1 MYLKT
6 KSTFRARLAFLLVLA
21 MGFFPSTFRAHAE
34 DQTLNFR
41 EADIRAFVEDIA
53 RMTGNTFVIDPRVN
67 GKVTIIAKEPIASEH
82 VFDLFL
88 STLRVYGFTAV
99 PSNNGVYKI
108 VPEETAVLDRTAA
121 LENSGGDQL
130 VTEIF
135 KLRTLDPI
143 IALNTLK
150 PMVNRLGRV
159 IAQQRQNFIIV
170 VDYAANLERIRDVI
184 RELDKDVSVTRMVS
198 LENMSPIDMAETVS
212 RLRGKAREQTAG
224 DAVLNLVP
232 VPQSNMVLVKGD
244 AAVVEK
250 TVLLIQAID
259 EKNVQRGAIKVI
271 YLQHADAERMVPM
284 LEQVSR
290 SVAGTGEEGAIQG
303 TRQTSVS
310 FHKATNSLVISA
322 SPEMQKTLAQVVEQL
337 DIPRSRILVEAI
349 IVDISDRAAKDL
361 GLQYVFSGVEGNT
374 IPFTAASYSNTAS
387 SVLAA
392 TGAALVGRG
401 VPNGDAEDSTLREA
415 AFDSLFNNLGFSG
428 GVATRTANG
437 SVFGVILNAL
447 NQDTDSNILSTPS
460 VMAIDNE
467 PARLIVGQEIPI
479 TTGESLGNDNSNP
492 FRTIERLDVGIKL
505 EVRPQISAGQNI
517 KLYIKQEV
525 SSISGP
531 AGPNS
536 TELITNKREIETT
549 VVAEDG
555 EIIVL
560 GGLIEQDEQISLDKV
575 PFLGD
580 IPLLGRA
587 FRSERKSRVKTN
599 LMVFLRPVIIKD
611 AAKMQEVTGRKYDL
625 MRREQMLS
633 GGSEEAAIDQLLR
646 DVLGATAPQAP
657 TAPSSPDQ

>member
-1 MYLKT
+1 MWT
-6 KSTFRARLAFLLVLA
+6 SLVTSSVNA
-21 MGFFPSTFRAHAE
+21 Q
-34 DQTLNFR
+34 DQILNFR
-41 EADIRAFVEDIA
+41 DADIRAFVEDIA

-67 GKVTIIAKEPIASEH
+67 GKVTIISREPIASQH

-121 LENSGGDQL
+121 LENASGDRL

-135 KLRTLDPI
+135 RLRTLDPI

-170 VDYAANLERIRDVI
+170 VDYASNLERIRKVI
-184 RELDKDVSVTRMVS
+184 KTLDKDTSVTRMVS
-198 LENMSPIDMAETVS
+198 LENMSPVDMTETIM
-212 RLRGKAREQTAG
+212 RLRGKAREQDSG

-232 VPQSNMVLVKGD
+232 VPGSSMVLVKGD
-244 AAVVEK
+244 AKVVEK
-250 TVLLIQAID
+250 TVILIQAID

-290 SVAGTGEEGAIQG
+290 SVADVGDEAAGQATSS
-303 TRQTSVS
+303 TSVS

-322 SPEMQKTLAQVVEQL
+322 SPEMQKTLAQVVRQL

-349 IVDISDRAAKDL
+349 IVEVSDRAAKDL
-361 GLQYVFSGVEGNT
+361 GLQYIFSGAEGNT

-392 TGAALVGRG
+392 TGAALIGRNA
-401 VPNGDAEDSTLREA
+401 PNGDDVDSGLREA

-479 TTGESLGNDNSNP
+479 TTGETLGNDNSNP

-505 EVRPQISAGQNI
+505 EVRPQISAAKNI

-560 GGLIEQDEQISLDKV
+560 GGLIEQDEQITIDKV

-580 IPLLGRA
+580 IPILGRA
-587 FRSERKSRVKTN
+587 FRNERKSRVKTN

-611 AAKMQEVTGRKYDL
+611 AAQMQEVTSRKYDL
-625 MRREQMLS
+625 MRREQLLS
-633 GGSEEAAIDQLLR
+633 SGSEEAAIDLLLKE
-646 DVLGATAPQAP
+646 VLGAAVPRAP
-657 TAPSSPDQ
+657 TTPPNSDQ

>member
-1 MYLKT
+1 MTLGL
-6 KSTFRARLAFLLVLA
+6 SLCAFSA
-21 MGFFPSTFRAHAE
+21 NAQ

-41 EADIRAFVEDIA
+41 DADIRAFVEDIA

-67 GKVTIIAKEPIASEH
+67 GNITIISQEPIANEH

-99 PSNNGVYKI
+99 PSNNGIYKI
-108 VPEETAVLDRTAA
+108 VPEETAVLDRTAV
-121 LENSGGDQL
+121 LENSGGDRL

-135 KLRTLDPI
+135 RLRTLDPI

-150 PMVNRLGRV
+150 PMVHRLGRV

-170 VDYAANLERIRDVI
+170 VDYAANLERIRGVI
-184 RELDKDVSVTRMVS
+184 KSLDKDTSVTRMVS
-198 LENMSPIDMAETVS
+198 LENMSPFDMAETVM
-212 RLRGKAREQTAG
+212 RLRGKAREQASG

-232 VPQSNMVLVKGD
+232 VPASNMVLVKGD
-244 AAVVEK
+244 AQVVEK
-250 TVLLIQAID
+250 TVMLIQAID

-290 SVAGTGEEGAIQG
+290 SVAGGGDEPA
-303 TRQTSVS
+303 RQSASPTSVS

-322 SPEMQKTLAQVVEQL
+322 SPEMQKTLAQVVQQL

-349 IVDISDRAAKDL
+349 IVEVSDRAAKDL
-361 GLQYVFSGVEGNT
+361 GLQYVFSGAEGNT

-392 TGAALVGRG
+392 TGAALIGRNA
-401 VPNGDAEDSTLREA
+401 PNGDDVDSGLREA

-479 TTGESLGNDNSNP
+479 TTGETLGNDNSNP

-505 EVRPQISAGQNI
+505 EVRPQISASQNI

-560 GGLIEQDEQISLDKV
+560 GGLIEQDEQITIDKV

-587 FRSERKSRVKTN
+587 FRNERKSRVKTN
-599 LMVFLRPVIIKD
+599 LMVFLRPVIIND
-611 AAKMQEVTGRKYDL
+611 AAQMQEVTGRKYDL
-625 MRREQMLS
+625 MRREQRLTS
-633 GGSEEAAIDQLLR
+633 GSEEAAIDQLLME
-646 DVLGATAPQAP
+646 VLGASVPR
-657 TAPSSPDQ
+657 APSKQPNSDQ